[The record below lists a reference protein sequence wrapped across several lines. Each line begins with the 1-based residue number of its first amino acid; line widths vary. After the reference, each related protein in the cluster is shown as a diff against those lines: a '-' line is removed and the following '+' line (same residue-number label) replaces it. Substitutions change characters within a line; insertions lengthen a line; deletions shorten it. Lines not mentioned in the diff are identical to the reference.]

1 MPSLHEVDLLRFLV
15 PITYMTMGHAYAVI
29 QVIKSGNEI
38 FVVMQHGL
46 DTEYVVI
53 ELPQSL
59 HWPLRRLLILNKLFH
74 VKEFYLE
81 YMGLTYTN
89 EPILRAHGR
98 GSSTLL

>member
-1 MPSLHEVDLLRFLV
+1 
-15 PITYMTMGHAYAVI
+15 MGHAYAVI

-74 VKEFYLE
+74 TKEFYLE